1 MRDHR
6 LVKVCLLL
14 LFFAGRGHAWPQQP
28 APPLQLPLDPA
39 GDVILRADGAAAEGS
54 LPVTILRSPDASG
67 PGGGGR
73 YLVVV
78 NSGYGVQLA
87 ARANEGQQL
96 LQVIDLNATP
106 AVVVQE
112 VYFPSP
118 QSANVGATFGRKPS
132 GRGVWALY
140 VSGGFENRVWRLRFT
155 PGAALPLAPAHGLED
170 GPFEADAIELAA
182 MAPDSADPTS
192 NSGREPLYPTG
203 LGISSDG
210 RELYVANN
218 LGDSLGIVRGPDARR
233 PELRVVSLRPPI
245 SARAV
250 RLPL

>member
-106 AVVVQE
+106 ARRRAGGV
-112 VYFPSP
+112 FPVAAERQCRCHVRP
-118 QSANVGATFGRKPS
+118 EAERPRCVGLVRF
-132 GRGVWALY
+132 W
-140 VSGGFENRVWRLRFT
+140 RV
-155 PGAALPLAPAHGLED
+155 
-170 GPFEADAIELAA
+170 
-182 MAPDSADPTS
+182 
-192 NSGREPLYPTG
+192 REPRLATAVHTRRCPPPGSGART
-203 LGISSDG
+203 
-210 RELYVANN
+210 
-218 LGDSLGIVRGPDARR
+218 RG
-233 PELRVVSLRPPI
+233 
-245 SARAV
+245 RAV
-250 RLPL
+250 RGRRNRTGRDGTRLRRSDLQQRPRAALSHRARHQFGRA